1 MCYNMHIRNKCF
13 NSYTCYKRNNSYQG
27 FNKERAHMTETAR
40 ELRNKYVR
48 EWNAKNKD
56 KVKATQKRYWE
67 KKAAQAAQAQA
78 ASMPPAVEA

>member
-1 MCYNMHIRNKCF
+1 
-13 NSYTCYKRNNSYQG
+13 
-27 FNKERAHMTETAR
+27 MTETAR